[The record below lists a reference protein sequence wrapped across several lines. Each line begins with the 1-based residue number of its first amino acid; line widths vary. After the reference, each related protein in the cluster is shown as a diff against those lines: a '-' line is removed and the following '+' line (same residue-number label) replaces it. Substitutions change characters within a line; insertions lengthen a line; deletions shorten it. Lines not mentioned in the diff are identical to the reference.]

1 MHEPPTPC
9 QGIIRAAVD
18 FYLVRDCGVVVM
30 AGQAL
35 IMETSINGFGKVQG
49 RTPLYEQRRS
59 GWRRRTSS
67 RTGKKANKKFMLDR
81 IPSLSL
87 RIETKIAKS
96 KKQADAGMIV
106 GERKNE

>member
-1 MHEPPTPC
+1 
-9 QGIIRAAVD
+9 
-18 FYLVRDCGVVVM
+18 
-30 AGQAL
+30 
-35 IMETSINGFGKVQG
+35 
-49 RTPLYEQRRS
+49 
-59 GWRRRTSS
+59 
-67 RTGKKANKKFMLDR
+67 MLDR